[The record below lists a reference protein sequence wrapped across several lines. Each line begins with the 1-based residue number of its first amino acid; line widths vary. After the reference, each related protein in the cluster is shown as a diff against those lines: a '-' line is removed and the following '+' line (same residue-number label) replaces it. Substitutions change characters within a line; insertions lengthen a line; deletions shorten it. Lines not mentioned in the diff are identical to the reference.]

1 MINIPIPN
9 LACQYRFER
18 LDYFAV
24 QPYTDS
30 YEEEKEDGDI
40 EIVCESKFAVLAW
53 GLDTDNVLPWEKPHF
68 CGRFL
73 DWFDTE
79 SEAIDLA
86 YKYARLFN
94 VPYKIES

>member
-18 LDYFAV
+18 LDYFTV
-24 QPYTDS
+24 EPYTDS

-40 EIVCESKFAVLAW
+40 EIFYESKFAVVAW
-53 GLDTDNVLPWEKPHF
+53 GLDTDNVLPWEKPRF

-73 DWFDTE
+73 DWFDTK

-86 YKYARLFN
+86 YKYSRLFD